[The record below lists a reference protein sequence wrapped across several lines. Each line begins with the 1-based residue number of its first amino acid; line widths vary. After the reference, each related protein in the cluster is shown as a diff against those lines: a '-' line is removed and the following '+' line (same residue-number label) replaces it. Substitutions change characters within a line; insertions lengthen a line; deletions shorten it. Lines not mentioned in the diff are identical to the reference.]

1 MPDVLIVS
9 LPVWQG
15 LTPQQQQWLQ
25 QAANDSINYQRAAWQ
40 QVSDD
45 ALAAVKAAGIQVIY
59 PDKQPFR
66 DAVAPFHQS
75 LQQTDIGPLLQQI
88 ADVGAQMEATND

>member
-1 MPDVLIVS
+1 MVQRAV
-9 LPVWQG
+9 
-15 LTPQQQQWLQ
+15 
-25 QAANDSINYQRAAWQ
+25 NDSIDYQRQAWQ
-40 QVSDD
+40 TSSDD
-45 ALAAVKAAGIQVIY
+45 ALAAVKAAGVKVIT

-88 ADVGAQMEATND
+88 AAVGQAIEAEKSAQPKRTDDTEVATHE